1 MKEVAMA
8 EQKDSSQSVK
18 KFAGIEIPPDLTK
31 GNFFFLF
38 LNTLIVGMMMTI
50 PAIVQPAFLKDVIN
64 INQDFAG
71 SINGLLQ
78 NMSQI
83 ATLALVAV
91 VGVLSDKVGRKI
103 LALFG
108 FLVLA
113 VFFYLLSQANGIAA
127 ALHIPAGLAAQI
139 CALASFVPSKAAE
152 FAEFAPGLLTTYG
165 IRLIIGVGLILGYP
179 QFITM
184 VADYTYEKDRGKGMA
199 MNGVMMGL
207 ASILVFAIFAPILSK
222 SGVIILIYIVV
233 VFSLGGALTT
243 ALFLKD
249 RMPETKAEKP
259 GFMDI
264 IPVVRESLPLK
275 TTYWCSLITRADIV
289 LLATFLVTWGVKY
302 GEVLGMEA
310 QTATMKASIP
320 MMVMGFISLVCFP
333 VMGVM
338 LDKWGRVPT
347 IILALFSAA
356 VSMFLLAVAPN
367 PFSPVVYVAML
378 FASVGMAGAIA
389 GANTLAADASPKA
402 MVGSILG
409 GLNTMQPIGVLF
421 FLGIGG
427 YLFDAYGPGWA
438 FGLKGLA
445 TLILAVW
452 MFTAK
457 GRITDALKETT
468 SLDKLPFTME
478 WEDEA
483 KKMLEKVPGAF
494 REAAVTGTEEYA
506 RNHNY
511 EKITADVMAEF
522 RKELGM

>member
-1 MKEVAMA
+1 
-8 EQKDSSQSVK
+8 
-18 KFAGIEIPPDLTK
+18 
-31 GNFFFLF
+31 
-38 LNTLIVGMMMTI
+38 
-50 PAIVQPAFLKDVIN
+50 
-64 INQDFAG
+64 
-71 SINGLLQ
+71 
-78 NMSQI
+78 
-83 ATLALVAV
+83 
-91 VGVLSDKVGRKI
+91 
-103 LALFG
+103 
-108 FLVLA
+108 
-113 VFFYLLSQANGIAA
+113 
-127 ALHIPAGLAAQI
+127 
-139 CALASFVPSKAAE
+139 
-152 FAEFAPGLLTTYG
+152 
-165 IRLIIGVGLILGYP
+165 
-179 QFITM
+179 
-184 VADYTYEKDRGKGMA
+184 
-199 MNGVMMGL
+199 
-207 ASILVFAIFAPILSK
+207 
-222 SGVIILIYIVV
+222 
-233 VFSLGGALTT
+233 
-243 ALFLKD
+243 
-249 RMPETKAEKP
+249 
-259 GFMDI
+259 MDI
-264 IPVVRESLPLK
+264 IPVVRKSLPLK

-310 QTATMKASIP
+310 QKATMKASIP

-333 VMGVM
+333 VIGVM

-427 YLFDAYGPGWA
+427 YLFDVLGPGWA
-438 FGLKGLA
+438 FGLKGVA
-445 TLILAVW
+445 TLALAIW

-468 SLDKLPFTME
+468 SLDTLPFTME

>member
-1 MKEVAMA
+1 MA
-8 EQKDSSQSVK
+8 EQKDGSKSVR
-18 KFAGIEIPPDLTK
+18 KFTGIEVPPDLTK

-38 LNTLIVGMMMTI
+38 FNTLLMGMMMTI
-50 PAIVQPAFLKDVIN
+50 PAIVQPAFLTDIIK

-83 ATLALVAV
+83 ATLALVAL

-103 LALFG
+103 LALLG

-113 VFFYLLSQANGIAA
+113 GFFYLLSQANGIAA
-127 ALHIPAGLAAQI
+127 VLHIPAGFAAQI

-199 MNGVMMGL
+199 MNGIMMGL
-207 ASILVFAIFAPILSK
+207 AAILVFAIFLPILSK
-222 SGVIILIYIVV
+222 TGVIPVLYVIAAVA
-233 VFSLGGALTT
+233 LGGALSTG
-243 ALFLKD
+243 LFLKD
-249 RMPETKAEKP
+249 RMPETKREKA
-259 GFMDI
+259 GLMKI

-275 TTYWCSLITRADIV
+275 TTYLCSLITRADIV
-289 LLATFLVTWGVKY
+289 ILATFLVTWGVKH
-302 GEVLGMEA
+302 GEALGMEA
-310 QTATMKASIP
+310 QKATMKAGIP
-320 MMVMGFISLVCFP
+320 MMVMGFISLLCFP
-333 VMGVM
+333 IMGVM

-356 VSMFLLAVAPN
+356 VSMFLLAVTPD
-367 PFSPVVYVAML
+367 PFSPVVYVAMF

-389 GANTLAADASPKA
+389 GANTMAADASPKA

-421 FLGIGG
+421 FLGVGG

-438 FGLKGLA
+438 FGLKGAA
-445 TLILAVW
+445 TLILGIW

-457 GRITDALKETT
+457 GRITEELKKVT
-468 SLDKLPFTME
+468 SLGNLTFTME
-478 WEDEA
+478 WDDEA
-483 KKMLEKVPGAF
+483 KKMLEKVPAAF
-494 REAAVTGTEEYA
+494 REPAVTGTEQYA
-506 RNHNY
+506 RDHSH
-511 EKITADVMAEF
+511 EKVTADVMTAY